1 MGRWNVLVQSRPTW
15 PLDQKELQP
24 ALHLVVALA
33 RADMGILMLHDEA
46 SDKLIP
52 VVGHGLSAAQCAL
65 FEAHKPTD
73 GPFAAAMAQ
82 HRRVRLRNAWNDS
95 TTFRDVARAVGFR
108 HVEVLPFFRPDGTV
122 LGAFAIIYRTRHG
135 SRRSAVRLESYCADV
150 MAVTLSHAHARLQA
164 EEARKRTAI
173 DAQSK
178 VNFFARLSHE
188 LRTPLQSILGYVD
201 LLRTGVSGPVGES
214 QVKMLARI
222 SEGARLIVRIVDD
235 LLTFSRL
242 EAGHEV
248 FRVSAVP
255 AARSMRAVE
264 AIVSPLA
271 EERGISLKV
280 ETPSNDVL
288 VKADED
294 KLKQI
299 LLNLSANAVKHTSSG
314 GQVRLSCSPNG
325 ESIRFDVEDD
335 GTGIPLD
342 KLGEI
347 FGPYVQLAA
356 SPTHGF
362 GGSGLGLA
370 ISREYAAGM
379 DGSLSVSSEVG
390 RGSVFSL
397 TLPVGARE
405 RKRPA
410 LSSQQGQAAVS

>member
-1 MGRWNVLVQSRPTW
+1 MLVQSRPTW
-15 PLDQKELQP
+15 PLDEKELQP

-33 RADMGILMLHDEA
+33 RADMGVLMLRDEA
-46 SDKLIP
+46 KDSLIP

-65 FEAHKPTD
+65 FESHHPTD

-82 HRRVRLRNAWNDS
+82 HRRVRLRNAWDDK
-95 TTFRDVARAVGFR
+95 TTFRDIARAVGFR
-108 HVEVLPFFRPDGTV
+108 HVEVLPFFHSDGTM

-135 SRRSAVRLESYCADV
+135 SRRSALRLESYCADV
-150 MAVTLSHAHARLQA
+150 MAVTLSHAHARMQA

-173 DAQSK
+173 DAQAK
-178 VNFFARLSHE
+178 VHFFARLSHE

-222 SEGARLIVRIVDD
+222 SEGARLIVRIIDD

-248 FRVSAVP
+248 FRIGSIP
-255 AARSMRAVE
+255 AARSMKAVE

-271 EERGISLKV
+271 AERGVTLKI
-280 ETPSNDVL
+280 EPPPADVV

-314 GQVRLSCSPNG
+314 GLVRMSCSPNG
-325 ESIRFDVEDD
+325 ESVRFDVEDD
-335 GTGIPLD
+335 GTGIPID

-379 DGSLSVSSEVG
+379 DGSLSVSSHLG
-390 RGSVFSL
+390 HGSVFSL
-397 TLPVGARE
+397 TLPVGVRD

-410 LSSQQGQAAVS
+410 APLSTGVSYENAT